1 MTRFEPRLAKSL
13 TNNFNSFWIWPWGF
27 YGVWKWINTKMVD
40 FVNSFIFENFMTV
53 CVACNTV
60 VLALDRY
67 GISTEEESVLT

>member
-1 MTRFEPRLAKSL
+1 
-13 TNNFNSFWIWPWGF
+13 
-27 YGVWKWINTKMVD
+27 MVD